1 MKDINLSVWKNTYTY
16 MYIWKQFFFLFY
28 FPLEILY
35 TYIYAHIY
43 VYEGTILF
51 IIFARMQTFFK
62 N

>member
-16 MYIWKQFFFLFY
+16 MYIWKQFCFLFY

-51 IIFARMQTFFK
+51 IIFARMQTFLK